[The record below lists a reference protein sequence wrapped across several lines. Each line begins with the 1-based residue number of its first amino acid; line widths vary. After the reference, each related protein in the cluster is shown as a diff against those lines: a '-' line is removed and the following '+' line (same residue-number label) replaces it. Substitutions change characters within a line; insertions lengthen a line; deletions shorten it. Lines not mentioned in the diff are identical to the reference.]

1 MVRECRLVTT
11 REEYSDASAC
21 NRVRRLAVL
30 NLSAPGAAASP
41 GDQENNRGRREG
53 DLMRVIDAIAQD
65 VGVLGVFSDWAAP
78 VSRPGRLLLAIHRCL
93 HEIGGEVVA
102 FPITFQEEP

>member
-11 REEYSDASAC
+11 PRGVLA
-21 NRVRRLAVL
+21 VLAVL

-41 GDQENNRGRREG
+41 GDQENNRGRREA
-53 DLMRVIDAIAQD
+53 DLMRVIDALAQD

-78 VSRPGRLLLAIHRCL
+78 VSRPGRLLLDAAIHRCL